1 MTDLICLQRL
11 SWLADWLAA
20 FDGHLMGWLA
30 AGRQGGRAGLARGV
44 WGADLRG
51 GHDARRRVL
60 GLLDGLLSPLLR
72 RRPSLILRLR
82 HLV

>member
-30 AGRQGGRAGLARGV
+30 AGRQGGRAAWRQ
-44 WGADLRG
+44 G
-51 GHDARRRVL
+51 GREAGGQGGRAAGRQ
-60 GLLDGLLSPLLR
+60 GGMKPG
-72 RRPSLILRLR
+72 
-82 HLV
+82 